1 MKMKIYHHSGKKTL
15 RENLDKAS
23 FPFSLL
29 KYPWHFLSKGK
40 KSTLTPK
47 CLTRILN
54 IFHILQKKKSRL
66 CITKLERIKLE
77 PAANPS
83 PEPDIG
89 RHIRSRGKICR
100 VEGGAGAVVT
110 FNTGVKNYPIRKLH
124 DLPVPN
130 FFSSE
135 THWGRNAFDSHL
147 TYIATS
153 FPWVVLPME
162 KYLDRGC
169 KDVSVIK
176 SSCSSWRGQD
186 LSPRTNQTTYNSQ
199 WL

>member
-40 KSTLTPK
+40 KSTLTPSVWQEFW
-47 CLTRILN
+47 TFF
-54 IFHILQKKKSRL
+54 IFCKKSRL

-89 RHIRSRGKICR
+89 RHIRSRDKICG
-100 VEGGAGAVVT
+100 VEGGASAVVT
-110 FNTGVKNYPIRKLH
+110 FNTGAKNSPSRKLH
-124 DLPVPN
+124 NLPVPK
-130 FFSSE
+130 FSSE
-135 THWGRNAFDSHL
+135 TH
-147 TYIATS
+147 
-153 FPWVVLPME
+153 
-162 KYLDRGC
+162 
-169 KDVSVIK
+169 
-176 SSCSSWRGQD
+176 
-186 LSPRTNQTTYNSQ
+186 
-199 WL
+199 

>member
-54 IFHILQKKKSRL
+54 IFHILQKKSRL

-110 FNTGVKNYPIRKLH
+110 FNTGAKNYPSRKLH

-135 THWGRNAFDSHL
+135 THWGRNRTPQNDGCFWLSSHL
-147 TYIATS
+147 CLNILS
-153 FPWVVLPME
+153 M
-162 KYLDRGC
+162 
-169 KDVSVIK
+169 
-176 SSCSSWRGQD
+176 SCAPYGKILGQRLQRCFSD
-186 LSPRTNQTTYNSQ
+186 
-199 WL
+199 